1 VFFKNYIKLKMMED
15 LFSQENGMFDI
26 ISTNTINT
34 DYKKDKDS
42 KLILNYIQIFTHAL
56 FRSILN

>member
-1 VFFKNYIKLKMMED
+1 MED

>member
-1 VFFKNYIKLKMMED
+1 MED
-15 LFSQENGMFDI
+15 LFSQENGMFDNL
-26 ISTNTINT
+26 STFTIDT

-42 KLILNYIQIFTHAL
+42 NLISNYIQILTHAL

>member
-1 VFFKNYIKLKMMED
+1 MDD

-26 ISTNTINT
+26 LSSNEINT

-42 KLILNYIQIFTHAL
+42 KL
-56 FRSILN
+56 